1 MGWLILGV
9 AVLIIVIV
17 VGWALVAYNGLVR
30 RRNTYQQ
37 AFAQID
43 VQLTRR
49 HDLVPNLVE
58 TAKGYLR
65 HERETLERVTAA
77 RAAAVNAQAATGGTA
92 ADAATLGVLA
102 GAENQLTAALGQ
114 LFGLAEAYPDLK
126 ANQNMLQLTEELTTT
141 ENRVAY
147 ARQAYNDAV
156 MGYNIGRETVP
167 TNLVAGAFG
176 FRPAALF
183 ELADPGER
191 EAPQV
196 SF

>member
-1 MGWLILGV
+1 MEIVLLLGAVVVIIAVV
-9 AVLIIVIV
+9 AFVVI
-17 VGWALVAYNGLVR
+17 AYNRLVG
-30 RRNTYQQ
+30 RRNAYQQ

-77 RAAAVNAQAATGGTA
+77 RSAAVNAQAAAGGTA
-92 ADAATLGVLA
+92 ADAAALGALA
-102 GAENQLTAALGQ
+102 GAENQLTAALGR

-126 ANQNMLQLTEELTTT
+126 ANQNMLALTEELTTT
-141 ENRVAY
+141 ENRVAF

-156 MGYNIGRETVP
+156 MAYNIARETVP
-167 TNLVAGAFG
+167 TNIIAGLFSFG
-176 FRPAALF
+176 PAALF

-191 EAPQV
+191 QAPRV
-196 SF
+196 EF